1 MTNSQE
7 EKLVNRRR
15 SIHDSKVRISE
26 NCKINTVNIL
36 KKIEIIKI
44 HGQHEWKEKLNKY
57 IKLLTKIDFREIKST
72 RNPSQNK
79 RSTQVYSGGMEKIF

>member
-1 MTNSQE
+1 MVILSTISTIKFKGENVTNSQE

-44 HGQHEWKEKLNKY
+44 HGQHE
-57 IKLLTKIDFREIKST
+57 
-72 RNPSQNK
+72 
-79 RSTQVYSGGMEKIF
+79 